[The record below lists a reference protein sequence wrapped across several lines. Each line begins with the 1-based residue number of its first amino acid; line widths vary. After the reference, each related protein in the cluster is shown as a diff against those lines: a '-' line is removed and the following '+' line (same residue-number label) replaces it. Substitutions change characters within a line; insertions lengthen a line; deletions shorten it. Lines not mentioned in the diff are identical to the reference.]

1 MSDTPPDYLSP
12 LSTTELKDL
21 MQNARIRYQFKR
33 NQLIKGLGR
42 IPTSEEMHRVANGDI
57 FALHLG
63 SALLR
68 GRGEIDAI
76 PKSFLVQIYMTMLR
90 T

>member
-1 MSDTPPDYLSP
+1 MSDVPDYLRP
-12 LSTTELKDL
+12 LSTPALKDL
-21 MQNARIRYQFKR
+21 MQTARIRYQFKR

-42 IPTSEEMHRVANGDI
+42 TPTSKEMQQVANGDI

-68 GRGEIDAI
+68 GRGELDTI

-90 T
+90 P

>member
-1 MSDTPPDYLSP
+1 MSDPPNYLRPLGTP
-12 LSTTELKDL
+12 ELKEL
-21 MQNARIRYQFKR
+21 MQKARIRYQFKR

-42 IPTSEEMHRVANGDI
+42 IPTSKEMHRVANGDI
-57 FALHLG
+57 FVLHLG

-68 GRGEIDAI
+68 GRGEIDTI